1 MDVIKNVD
9 VLKIETMA
17 VSSPAAAE
25 WETVV
30 EICKWKMKRLLLV
43 CVCMP
48 TLSLHHVQYVA
59 VCIVDALTVLGDS
72 LLEYI

>member
-1 MDVIKNVD
+1 MED
-9 VLKIETMA
+9 ET
-17 VSSPAAAE
+17 SAA
-25 WETVV
+25 
-30 EICKWKMKRLLLV
+30 CV